1 MTPRLRQL
9 ITGGGLSAVVLSSAS
24 CGQVPRAGTSPS
36 MLVIDLLEGASGA
49 RSGEFGGNLASDV
62 VTNISTTDATG
73 ATVKVP
79 TIFEDLGQVQFRI
92 ILKDQ
97 GSPGA
102 IAAPSAL
109 NVVTINRY
117 HVKYRRSDG
126 RNVPGVDVPYGFDG
140 AFTVTVTT
148 TPVQVAFTIVRIQ
161 AKEEAPL
168 RAMVGGGGRIAIST
182 IADVTFYG
190 RDQAGNDITQTGS
203 ISINFADWG
212 DPT

>member
-1 MTPRLRQL
+1 
-9 ITGGGLSAVVLSSAS
+9 
-24 CGQVPRAGTSPS
+24 

-49 RSGEFGGNLASDV
+49 RSGEFGGTLASDV

-73 ATVKVP
+73 AAVKVP

-102 IAAPSAL
+102 IAEPSAL
-109 NVVTINRY
+109 NEVTINRY
-117 HVKYRRSDG
+117 HVQYRRSDG
-126 RNVPGVDVPYGFDG
+126 RNVPGVDVPYAFDG

-161 AKEEAPL
+161 AKGEAPL
-168 RAMVGGGGRIAIST
+168 RAMVGGGGRLAIST
-182 IADVTFYG
+182 IADVTF
-190 RDQAGNDITQTGS
+190 TGS
-203 ISINFADWG
+203 RSG
-212 DPT
+212 GQ